1 MHEFRV
7 PGLGLG
13 AGKSADP
20 SPRLIRGL
28 AALFEKGSAQ
38 RWAKPGWTAWWLSE
52 GLAEGG
58 SAAAPAAAAP
68 RGPSSMV
75 PPAPRLV
82 AFPTGSL
89 KCLLPHP
96 LASLASS
103 FNLEDLQRS
112 MPLRARSQ
120 QHAAWGKH
128 VFLLPVDVL
137 PCKLFWAGT
146 HFMCHLLRVKLPSL

>member
-1 MHEFRV
+1 MLTQAPGSSEGWQLFLKKGV
-7 PGLGLG
+7 PRGGPSQ
-13 AGKSADP
+13 AGQPGGSQ
-20 SPRLIRGL
+20 RGWQK
-28 AALFEKGSAQ
+28 EGSAV
-38 RWAKPGWTAWWLSE
+38 
-52 GLAEGG
+52 
-58 SAAAPAAAAP
+58 APAAAAP

>member
-1 MHEFRV
+1 MFIVHEFRV

-58 SAAAPAAAAP
+58 FCSSTSSSC
-68 RGPSSMV
+68 PSWALLHGASCPEACRVPHRQPEM
-75 PPAPRLV
+75 PPASP
-82 AFPTGSL
+82 ACFPGFIFQSGGFTKIYAIKSKISATCHMGKTCFS
-89 KCLLPHP
+89 P
-96 LASLASS
+96 
-103 FNLEDLQRS
+103 
-112 MPLRARSQ
+112 AR
-120 QHAAWGKH
+120 G
-128 VFLLPVDVL
+128 
-137 PCKLFWAGT
+137 
-146 HFMCHLLRVKLPSL
+146 RVTV